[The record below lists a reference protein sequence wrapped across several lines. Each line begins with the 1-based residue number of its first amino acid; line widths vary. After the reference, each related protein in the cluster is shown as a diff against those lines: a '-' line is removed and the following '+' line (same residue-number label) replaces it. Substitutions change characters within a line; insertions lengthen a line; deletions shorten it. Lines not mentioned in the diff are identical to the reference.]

1 MAIPELQEF
10 CLPGSHDEVTQLLS
24 KYGDAALF
32 VAGGTFLHGL
42 EARGFLSGVEAL
54 IDLRKLGLGDVT
66 EEKGGIR
73 AGATANFAALEKLP
87 VIDTPAFG
95 ALRDALDY
103 PPAQI
108 MNLATVGGSIAASC
122 PFFDVPTAFQ
132 VLDGVVTVQGAGG
145 SRKLTLDQIYSGL
158 FQNSLEAGEYIT
170 GLHLPRQDG
179 KTASAYLKLETNAND
194 LALVGTA
201 VRISLG
207 WSGKI
212 KDPRVV
218 LGGGLNETCVRSR
231 AAEAELEGQRPSEE
245 VFKRAAAAIDGDI
258 EPISDHRGSAEY
270 RAHIGRLYTERALA
284 RAHQRLQ

>member
-1 MAIPELQEF
+1 MDNPFSRKNWIGNFSIFKSVVPA
-10 CLPGSHDEVTQLLS
+10 SHQDQLIVKGVLTGNIDIFDDASTQGPL
-24 KYGDAALF
+24 DDD
-32 VAGGTFLHGL
+32 H
-42 EARGFLSGVEAL
+42 
-54 IDLRKLGLGDVT
+54 D
-66 EEKGGIR
+66 
-73 AGATANFAALEKLP
+73 
-87 VIDTPAFG
+87 FG
-95 ALRDALDY
+95 AS
-103 PPAQI
+103 Q
-108 MNLATVGGSIAASC
+108 ASC

-132 VLDGVVTVQGAGG
+132 VLDGVVTVQGASG
-145 SRKLTLDQIYSGL
+145 SRKLALDEVYRGL
-158 FQNSLEAGEYIT
+158 FENSLEAGEYIT
-170 GLHLPRQDG
+170 SLQLPRQDG

-231 AAEAELEGQRPSEE
+231 AAEAELEGQRPSED
-245 VFKRAAAAIDGDI
+245 VFKRAAAAIDGEID
-258 EPISDHRGSAEY
+258 PISDHRGSAEY